1 MTGVLS
7 MSLDRS
13 FTEQNRAATNR
24 IRTLVAGLSEAQL
37 QRPVGEHWTVAIA
50 LAHLAFWDQR
60 VLYSLEKSAGSDEFF
75 MPTIDLAVNE
85 LLLPFWA
92 ALPPQTAVRLA
103 IETAEALD
111 NQLEAFPFARLE
123 ALYATH
129 PRWVVR
135 ALHRNEHLDEVE
147 AALNSA

>member
-1 MTGVLS
+1 

-24 IRTLVAGLSEAQL
+24 IRTLMVGLSQAQL
-37 QRPVGEHWTVAIA
+37 QQPVGEHWTVAIA

-60 VLYSLEKSAGSDEFF
+60 VLYSLEQNAGRGEFSI
-75 MPTIDLAVNE
+75 PQIDLVVND

-92 ALPPQTAVRLA
+92 ALPPQAAARLA

-111 NQLEAFPFARLE
+111 SRRETFSFPRLE

-135 ALHRNEHLDEVE
+135 ALHRNEHLDEIE
-147 AALNSA
+147 AALNRAG